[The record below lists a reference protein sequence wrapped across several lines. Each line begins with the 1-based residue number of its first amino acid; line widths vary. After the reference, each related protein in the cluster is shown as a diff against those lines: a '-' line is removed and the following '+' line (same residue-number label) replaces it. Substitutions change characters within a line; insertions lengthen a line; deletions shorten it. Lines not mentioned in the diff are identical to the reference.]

1 LISINI
7 DNVGKRHQN
16 QWTFRG
22 LKANFS
28 DQDKIAIVGFNGSG
42 KSTLIQIISGFQ
54 NCTEGKILIAE
65 NNVNIDDNLRYKYL
79 SIGAPYIDIPEELS
93 ITEFIDFFAPIK
105 PLKDEINKKDFAE
118 IAQLDSAKN
127 KAIKFFSSG
136 MKQRVKLAFA
146 ILSKAPILLLDEPL
160 SNLDSV
166 GEKWYHD
173 LINEYGNDKLVFV
186 ASNNIAAEISF
197 CSHKIN
203 INDYK

>member
-7 DNVGKRHQN
+7 DSVGKRHQN
-16 QWTFRG
+16 QWIFRG

-28 DQDKIAIVGFNGSG
+28 GQDKIAIVGFNGSG
-42 KSTLIQIISGFQ
+42 KSTLVQIISGFQ
-54 NCTEGKILIAE
+54 NCTEGKIVINE
-65 NNVNIDDNLRYKYL
+65 NDSNIDDMRRYKYL
-79 SIGAPYIDIPEELS
+79 SIGAPYIDIPEDLN

-118 IAQLDSAKN
+118 IAQLDNAKN

-136 MKQRVKLAFA
+136 MKQRLKLAFA
-146 ILSKAPILLLDEPL
+146 ILSKSPILLLDEPL
-160 SNLDSV
+160 SNLDSI
-166 GEKWYHD
+166 GEKWYQD
-173 LINEYGNDKLVFV
+173 LIIKYANDKLVFV

-197 CSHKIN
+197 CNQTIN